1 MYEYDGTGLEM
12 LSLSFLFHNTECL
25 HIVNI
30 AEDSLTHR

>member
-30 AEDSLTHR
+30 AEDNLTQC